1 MIGRALANDR
11 YELIEL
17 IGEGGAARVYRARDH
32 LLGRDVAVKVLRP
45 ELAGDPEFSER
56 FRREATA
63 AAGLSHPN
71 IAQVFDIGV
80 EGEAYYYVM
89 ELVPGGTLRALLD
102 QRGALPAEKA
112 LELAQEVAS
121 ALAHAHDSGIIHRDI
136 KPLNILLTRDG
147 HVKVVDF
154 GIARALAQ
162 TRISQAGTIVGS
174 VHYVSPEQARG
185 EPATPQS
192 DVYALG
198 VVLYEMLTGRVPYDG
213 ETPVSIALQHAQAEV
228 PDPRAANP
236 AIPENAAAIAVHAM
250 AKASDERYG
259 SARAL
264 LADLHAAL
272 KGTSLPPAPIRAET
286 RPYEATRVIQRPAVP
301 TPPPRRTAERYP
313 LEEPVAADGL
323 STLTWTLIGL
333 TLVVLVAGIGVLW
346 WLSTQQG
353 PKAPDGGTAPAS
365 VPIAAVPYVVS
376 MNLQEAKRALRG
388 AGIDDRYHQ
397 IRYRDTDEYQADTVI
412 AQDPGGQADWHEGE
426 RVVLTVAR
434 GKPKPGNMVTV
445 PDVTN
450 KPKETAVEILAAV
463 GLVPEVKSLDTAGD
477 MAEGTV
483 MQQAPRSGDE
493 VDSGTTVTIWVAKKI
508 EGTTEPGPT
517 PGDGKTGGETKGTPT
532 PDTKN
537 TEPVVEPKTVPT
549 DGTPKNGSEHPTKTT
564 DGAPGPGT
572 EAPPLKSG
580 AGAGR
585 SKRPGDL

>member
-1 MIGRALANDR
+1 MVGRTLANDR

-32 LLGRDVAVKVLRP
+32 LLGRDVAVKILRS
-45 ELAGDPEFSER
+45 ELAGDPQFSER

-80 EGEAYYYVM
+80 EDGAYYYVM

-102 QRGALPAEKA
+102 QRGVLPTEKA
-112 LELAQEVAS
+112 LELAEEVAS

-147 HVKVVDF
+147 HAKVVDF

-162 TRISQAGTIVGS
+162 TRISQAGMIVGS

-198 VVLYEMLTGRVPYDG
+198 VVLYEMLTGHVPYDG

-236 AIPENAAAIAVHAM
+236 SIPDGAADIAMHAM
-250 AKASDERYG
+250 AKGSEERYS

-264 LADLHAAL
+264 LGDLHAAL
-272 KGTSLPPAPIRAET
+272 KGTALPPAPIRPET
-286 RPYEATRVIQRPAVP
+286 RPYEATRVIQRPTVP
-301 TPPPRRTAERYP
+301 VPPPRRTPERYP
-313 LEEPVAADGL
+313 LEEPVAPDGL

-333 TLVVLVAGIGVLW
+333 TLVVLAAGIGVLV
-346 WLSTQQG
+346 WLNWG
-353 PKAPDGGTAPAS
+353 PPAKTPSAGGTAPSSVTVAS
-365 VPIAAVPYVVS
+365 VPYVIS
-376 MNLQEAKRALRG
+376 MNLQEAKRALRS
-388 AGIDDRYHQ
+388 AGIDDRYHD
-397 IRYRDTDEYQADTVI
+397 IRYRDTEDYQPDTVI

-434 GKPKPGNMVTV
+434 GQPKPEKTVTV
-445 PDVTN
+445 PDVTR
-450 KPKETAVEILAAV
+450 KPKDTAVDILTAL
-463 GLVPEVKSLDTAGD
+463 GLVPDVVTQDTD
-477 MAEGTV
+477 RDVPEGTV
-483 MQQAPRSGDE
+483 LQQAPRAGDQ
-493 VDSGTTVTIWVAKKI
+493 VDPGATVTIWVAKKAV
-508 EGTTEPGPT
+508 ETPQPAGPVEPSATDGKTPPPT
-517 PGDGKTGGETKGTPT
+517 DGKTGT
-532 PDTKN
+532 D
-537 TEPVVEPKTVPT
+537 VEPKTVPE
-549 DGTPKNGSEHPTKTT
+549 DVTPKTDTTPPAKTPDVT
-564 DGAPGPGT
+564 PEPGPKP
-572 EAPPLKSG
+572 PPLKSSG
-580 AGAGR
+580 GAGR